1 MPKTGR
7 KKIEDKI
14 YMTNLQKRFGAKR
27 KKREEKKKSVDGR
40 QRKLFNFRHK
50 NVNWEPP
57 RVGKYKR
64 G

>member
-27 KKREEKKKSVDGR
+27 KKEKKKKKALMEDKG
-40 QRKLFNFRHK
+40 NFSISGIK
-50 NVNWEPP
+50 T
-57 RVGKYKR
+57 
-64 G
+64 